1 MSQPDAST
9 GCLHCRHSGGG
20 QGCVG
25 NVPMFSMLDAHSLN
39 QISQLVRRRDVEAKG
54 TLFSAGDPIQ
64 GIYIV
69 RSGSLKLV
77 RYDVQGEERIL
88 DILRAGD
95 FYGGNS
101 LFHQSIAPE
110 TAIALGKT
118 GICFLPEEGLR
129 DVLMRN
135 PAIGLKIIQYY
146 SAAHE
151 RDRSLLEILSI
162 RDVMQR
168 VCHFLL
174 WQGDGGTALSL
185 TQEEIA
191 RMIGTAP
198 ETLNRKLSELK
209 REGIISM
216 EGHRR
221 IRIAQR
227 HRLEDYARAQ

>member
-1 MSQPDAST
+1 MTMKQQGELV
-9 GCLHCRHSGGG
+9 GCQHCHQSCGG

-25 NVPMFSMLDAHSLN
+25 KVPMFSILDAHSLN
-39 QISQLVRRRDVEAKG
+39 QVSQLVRRRELEPKA
-54 TLFSAGDPIQ
+54 TLFTAGDPIQ
-64 GIYIV
+64 GVYIV

-77 RYDVQGEERIL
+77 RYDLHGEERIL
-88 DILRAGD
+88 DVLREGD

-101 LFHQSIAPE
+101 LFHQSHAPE
-110 TAIALGKT
+110 TAIALEKT
-118 GICFLPEEGLR
+118 GICFLPEVGLR

-168 VCHFLL
+168 VCRFLL
-174 WQGDGGTALSL
+174 WQGENGAARSL

-198 ETLNRKLSELK
+198 ETLNRKLAELK
-209 REGIISM
+209 REGIIRLD
-216 EGHRR
+216 GHRN
-221 IRIAQR
+221 IRIEQP
-227 HRLEDYARAQ
+227 HRLENYGA